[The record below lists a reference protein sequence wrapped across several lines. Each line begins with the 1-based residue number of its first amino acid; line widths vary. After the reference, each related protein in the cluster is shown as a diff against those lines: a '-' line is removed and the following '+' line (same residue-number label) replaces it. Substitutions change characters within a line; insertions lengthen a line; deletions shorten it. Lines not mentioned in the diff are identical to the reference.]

1 MKVAPKISCMLGNLV
16 GARSFAHCE
25 GMERVPKRAGI
36 SSAWCGAPPSCS
48 PTPTQNAVA
57 SRALVAPI
65 PLTHPTVLWV
75 GWRMLCRCCALHR
88 LSSRRN
94 SAIPTHLQIHVEQKE
109 KTTCCNATN
118 FYGYGVVKARTYFPN
133 AWMEAF
139 DMEWTPE
146 FSSLRVPDRIVK
158 SL

>member
-1 MKVAPKISCMLGNLV
+1 MPIVRGWKGSQIGLEYHPHDVAHRPTVHLLPLITLWL
-16 GARSFAHCE
+16 
-25 GMERVPKRAGI
+25 P
-36 SSAWCGAPPSCS
+36 AP
-48 PTPTQNAVA
+48 
-57 SRALVAPI
+57 LVAPI
-65 PLTHPTVLWV
+65 LLPHPTVLWV
-75 GWRMLCRCCALHR
+75 GRRLLRRCCALHR
-88 LSSRRN
+88 LSCRRN
-94 SAIPTHLQIHVEQKE
+94 SAIPTHLQIHVERKE
-109 KTTCCNATN
+109 KATCCNATN